1 VKFHTDP
8 SDPKLGQPW
17 MHRTGGC
24 IVYNKRTGFGSYEID
39 ALIPNNLGCAY
50 ALWTFFFTMNCIHL
64 TPVIM
69 IFNEGLHQQGSL
81 NDGYYLTRNHEIDI
95 EFPSAFRWWYF
106 ITAQS

>member
-1 VKFHTDP
+1 
-8 SDPKLGQPW
+8 

-50 ALWTFFFTMNCIHL
+50 ALWTFYNEL
-64 TPVIM
+64 YPSDPVIM
-69 IFNEGLHQQGSL
+69 ILNEGIQQGSL

-95 EFPSAFRWWYF
+95 EFPSHLDGGILSQPSLSNMKCNLEVDYRTGCSYD
-106 ITAQS
+106 